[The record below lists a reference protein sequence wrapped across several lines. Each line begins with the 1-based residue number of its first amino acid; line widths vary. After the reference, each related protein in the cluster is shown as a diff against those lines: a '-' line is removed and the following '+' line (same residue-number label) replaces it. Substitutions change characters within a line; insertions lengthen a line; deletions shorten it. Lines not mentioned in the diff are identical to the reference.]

1 MPMFT
6 VLLLLA
12 LSAAPAQRIE
22 TQLPDHAKITR
33 VETAMNHLTVIE
45 LAEPVTLAA
54 AGSPLF
60 NIERRENKVF
70 IQPLEAGAT
79 TNLFVWTA
87 SGRWSYDLVPA
98 ASPAT
103 MHFAIDQQATP
114 ISQTRDVAA
123 PESSNP
129 AGDFFS
135 SFAEEML
142 LFGKPIRNLGVTFR
156 PTKVG
161 AFITDV
167 YRKDDQ
173 LFIRYVIDNDTARPF
188 PIAAPEVF
196 ALNFARSSTSLHT
209 FRYAQLGPDLSKKIR
224 SRGQSKV
231 ETVECEVPSDP
242 LPAGERVTGILILHA
257 PPDFGEPAILKVS
270 FPNEEAEPIVLT
282 VVL

>member
-1 MPMFT
+1 
-6 VLLLLA
+6 
-12 LSAAPAQRIE
+12 
-22 TQLPDHAKITR
+22 
-33 VETAMNHLTVIE
+33 MNHLTVIE

-103 MHFAIDQQATP
+103 MHFAIDQQAIP

-123 PESSNP
+123 PEGPNP

-142 LFGKPIRNLGVTFR
+142 LFAKPIRNLGVTFR
-156 PTKVG
+156 PATVG

-173 LFIRYVIDNDTARPF
+173 LFIRYVIDNNTARPF

-196 ALNFARSSTSLHT
+196 ALNSAQSSTSLHT
-209 FRYAQLGPDLSKKIR
+209 FRYTQIGHDISKKIR
-224 SRGQSKV
+224 SQKQTRV

-242 LPAGERVTGILILHA
+242 LPAGERVTGILILQNPLDTGA
-257 PPDFGEPAILKVS
+257 PTVLKVS
-270 FPNEEAEPIVLT
+270 FPNQKAEPIVLT
-282 VVL
+282 LVL

>member
-1 MPMFT
+1 MPMLT

-12 LSAAPAQRIE
+12 LAAAPAQRIE
-22 TQLPDHAKITR
+22 TQIPDHTKITR

-103 MHFAIDQQATP
+103 VHFAIDQQAIP
-114 ISQTRDVAA
+114 ISQTRDVAV
-123 PESSNP
+123 PESPNP

-142 LFGKPIRNLGVTFR
+142 LFAKPIRNLGVTLQ
-156 PTKVG
+156 TAKVG

-173 LFIRYVIDNDTARPF
+173 LFIRYVIDNNTARPF

-196 ALNFARSSTSLHT
+196 ALNSAQSSTSLHT
-209 FRYAQLGPDLSKKIR
+209 FRYAQLGGDISKKIR
-224 SRGQSKV
+224 SRGQTRV

-242 LPAGERVTGILILHA
+242 LPAGERVTGILILQN
-257 PPDFGEPAILKVS
+257 PPDTGEPIVLKVS
-270 FPNEEAEPIVLT
+270 FPNQKAEPIVLT
-282 VVL
+282 LVL